1 MYVISAKNIANAII
15 CSSIDSEEQRQ
26 ELANKIIELE
36 KDLPQPSYL
45 LKNEA
50 YPFYDTTSGESVSN
64 TISLINL
71 NSIKDFELKINQK
84 IEFERFRG
92 NIYISRFKSLERKTM
107 AWKNYYN

>member
-1 MYVISAKNIANAII
+1 MTLKNTPALNKYNFELKDNCIYLSKNTKEII

-50 YPFYDTTSGESVSN
+50 YPFEDTTSG
-64 TISLINL
+64 
-71 NSIKDFELKINQK
+71 
-84 IEFERFRG
+84 
-92 NIYISRFKSLERKTM
+92 
-107 AWKNYYN
+107 